1 MTYAYLEEIA
11 IADVAFRATGKTEEE
26 VFAAAA
32 DATVNVMVEDL
43 DTIRDRNRIQLRL
56 ENDALDLLLFDFLN
70 EFVYLKD
77 AKGLLMR
84 VGTIRIG
91 RRDSRYTLE
100 GELYGEE
107 LDPLRHPLAGDVK
120 AVTLHRFELRRTD
133 DGWEAIVVLD
143 I

>member
-1 MTYAYLEEIA
+1 MPYTYLEEIA
-11 IADVAFRATGKTEEE
+11 IADIAFRATGKTEEE

-32 DATVNVMVEDL
+32 DATVNVMVEDPA
-43 DTIRDRNRIQLRL
+43 TIQDRERIPLKL

-91 RRDSRYTLE
+91 RQDSRFTLG
-100 GELYGEE
+100 GELYGEK
-107 LDPLRHPLAGDVK
+107 LDPLRHPLRGDVK
-120 AVTLHRFELRRTD
+120 AVTLHHFDLRQTD
-133 DGWEAIVVLD
+133 DGWEATVVLD

>member
-1 MTYAYLEEIA
+1 MPYTYLEEIA
-11 IADVAFRATGKTEEE
+11 IADIAFRATGKTEEE

-32 DATVNVMVEDL
+32 DATVNVMVEDPV
-43 DTIRDRNRIQLRL
+43 TIQDRERIPLKL

-84 VGTIRIG
+84 VGRIRIG
-91 RRDSRYTLE
+91 RQDSRFTLS
-100 GELYGEE
+100 GELYGEK
-107 LDPLRHPLAGDVK
+107 LDPLRHPLRGDVK
-120 AVTLHRFELRRTD
+120 AVTLHHFDLRKTD
-133 DGWEAIVVLD
+133 DGWEATVVLD

>member
-1 MTYAYLEEIA
+1 MPYAYLEDIA
-11 IADVAFRATGKTEEE
+11 IADIAFRATGKSEEE

-43 DTIRDRNRIQLRL
+43 ATIRDRRRIPLRM
-56 ENDALDLLLFDFLN
+56 ENDALDMLLFDFLN

-84 VGTIRIG
+84 AGTIRVG
-91 RRDSRYTLE
+91 RRDSLYTLE

-107 LDPLRHPLAGDVK
+107 LDPLRHPLRGDVK
-120 AVTLHRFELRRTD
+120 AVTLHRFELKQTE
-133 DGWEAIVVLD
+133 DGWEATVVLD

>member
-1 MTYAYLEEIA
+1 MPYTYLEEIA
-11 IADVAFRATGKTEEE
+11 IADIAFRATGGTLEEL
-26 VFAAAA
+26 FAAAA

-43 DTIRDRNRIQLRL
+43 ATIRDRKRIPLRL

-84 VGTIRIG
+84 AGTIRVG
-91 RRDSRYTLE
+91 PNDPGFGLS
-100 GELYGEE
+100 GELYGEK
-107 LDPLRHPLAGDVK
+107 LDPLRHPLRGDVK
-120 AVTLHRFELRRTD
+120 AVTLHRFDLKRTD
-133 DGWEAIVVLD
+133 DGWEATVVLD

>member
-1 MTYAYLEEIA
+1 MPYTYLEEIA
-11 IADVAFRATGKTEEE
+11 IADIAFRATGRTLEEL
-26 VFAAAA
+26 FAAAA

-43 DTIRDRNRIQLRL
+43 ATIRDRKRIPLRL

-77 AKGLLMR
+77 AKRLLLR
-84 VGTIRIG
+84 AGTIRVG
-91 RRDSRYTLE
+91 QQDSPFTLK

-107 LDPLRHPLAGDVK
+107 LDPLRHPLSGDVK
-120 AVTLHRFELRRTD
+120 AVTLHRFDLKRTD
-133 DGWEAIVVLD
+133 DGWEATVVLD

>member
-1 MTYAYLEEIA
+1 MPYEYLEEIA
-11 IADVAFRATGKTEEE
+11 IADIAFRATGKTKDE

-43 DTIRDRNRIQLRL
+43 SKIRDRERLPLRL

-84 VGTIRIG
+84 VGTIRVG
-91 RRDSRYTLE
+91 RQDSRFTLS
-100 GELYGEE
+100 GELYGEK
-107 LDPLRHPLAGDVK
+107 LDPLRHPLRGDVK
-120 AVTLHRFELRRTD
+120 AVTLHRFNLQRND
-133 DGWEAIVVLD
+133 DGWEATVVLD

>member
-1 MTYAYLEEIA
+1 MPYTYLEEIA
-11 IADVAFRATGKTEEE
+11 IADVAFRATGKTEEG

-43 DTIRDRNRIQLRL
+43 ATIRDRVRIPLKL
-56 ENDALDLLLFDFLN
+56 ENDTLDMLLFDFLN

-84 VGTIRIG
+84 VDTIQIG
-91 RRDSRYTLE
+91 RRDSRFTLS
-100 GELYGEE
+100 GKLYGEK
-107 LDPLRHPLAGDVK
+107 LDPLRHPLRGDVK
-120 AVTLHRFELRRTD
+120 AVTLHRFNLRQTG
-133 DGWEAIVVLD
+133 DGWEATVVLD

>member
-1 MTYAYLEEIA
+1 MPYTYIEEIA

-43 DTIRDRNRIQLRL
+43 DTIRDRTLIPVQL

-77 AKGLLMR
+77 ARGLLMR
-84 VGTIRIG
+84 VGAIRVD
-91 RRDSRYTLE
+91 RKDSRFTLN

-107 LDPLRHPLAGDVK
+107 LDPLRHPLRGDVK

-133 DGWEAIVVLD
+133 GGWEATVVLD
-143 I
+143 V

>member
-1 MTYAYLEEIA
+1 MPYTYLEEIA
-11 IADVAFRATGKTEEE
+11 IADIAFRATGKTEEE

-43 DTIRDRNRIQLRL
+43 DTIRDRTRIPLRL
-56 ENDALDLLLFDFLN
+56 ENDALDMLLFDFLN

-84 VGTIRIG
+84 VATIRVD
-91 RRDSRYTLE
+91 RWDSRYILE

-107 LDPLRHPLAGDVK
+107 LDALRHPLRGDVK
-120 AVTLHRFELRRTD
+120 AVTLHRFDLRRTD
-133 DGWEAIVVLD
+133 DGWEATVILD

>member
-1 MTYAYLEEIA
+1 MPYTYIEEIA
-11 IADVAFRATGKTEEE
+11 IADVAFQATGKTEEE

-43 DTIRDRNRIQLRL
+43 DTIRDRTRIPVQL

-77 AKGLLMR
+77 ARGLLMR
-84 VGTIRIG
+84 AGAIRVD
-91 RRDSRYTLE
+91 RKDSRFTLN

-107 LDPLRHPLAGDVK
+107 LDALRHPLGGDVK
-120 AVTLHRFELRRTD
+120 AVTLHRFDLRQTD
-133 DGWEAIVVLD
+133 DGWEATVVLD

>member
-1 MTYAYLEEIA
+1 MPYTYIEEIA

-43 DTIRDRNRIQLRL
+43 DTIRDRTRIPVQL

-77 AKGLLMR
+77 ARGLLMR
-84 VGTIRIG
+84 VGAIRVD
-91 RRDSRYTLE
+91 RKDSRFTLN

-120 AVTLHRFELRRTD
+120 AVTLHRFELQRTNG
-133 DGWEAIVVLD
+133 GWEATVVLD

>member
-1 MTYAYLEEIA
+1 MPYTYLEEIA
-11 IADVAFRATGKTEEE
+11 TADIAFRATGRTLEE

-43 DTIRDRNRIQLRL
+43 ATIRDRTRIPVQL

-77 AKGLLMR
+77 AKGLLLR
-84 VGTIRIG
+84 TGTIRIG
-91 RRDSRYTLE
+91 PQDSRFTLR
-100 GELYGEE
+100 GDLYGEE
-107 LDPLRHPLAGDVK
+107 LDPLRHPLRGDVK
-120 AVTLHRFELRRTD
+120 AVTLHRFELRQID
-133 DGWEAIVVLD
+133 HGWEATVVLD

>member
-1 MTYAYLEEIA
+1 MPYTYLEEIA
-11 IADVAFRATGKTEEE
+11 IADIAFRATGKTEEE

-32 DATVNVMVEDL
+32 DATVNVMVEDPV
-43 DTIRDRNRIQLRL
+43 TIQDRERIPLKL

-84 VGTIRIG
+84 VGTIQIG
-91 RRDSRYTLE
+91 RQDSRFTLS
-100 GELYGEE
+100 GELYGEK
-107 LDPLRHPLAGDVK
+107 LDPLRHPLRGDVK
-120 AVTLHRFELRRTD
+120 AVTLHHFDLRQTD
-133 DGWEAIVVLD
+133 DGWEATVVLD